1 MRSFKSVVLLAL
13 SSLPL
18 LALSPNLVIS
28 HVYGGGNNSGAKWQ
42 NDFVVIF
49 NRSNSSVSLSGM
61 SVQYASATGTGNF
74 SANLVASLS
83 GTLAAGQYYLVQ
95 LAGGT
100 TNGDPIPVTPDATGT
115 TNLSGTAGKVIL
127 ANTTTGIAC
136 NGGSTP
142 CSSAQLAQIVD
153 LVGYGSANFFEGAV
167 AQTLSNTSWLVRKN
181 GGCTETDNNS
191 ADFEVVTSGV
201 IPNTATA
208 LSPCGATTPV
218 LSINDVSQVEGDAGT
233 TNFVFTVSLSSPAG
247 TGGVTFDIATA
258 DGTATVLGPDYVAQS
273 LTGQTIAAGNSS
285 YNFTVVVNGDV
296 VVEPNET
303 FFVNVT
309 NVTGATVGDGQGQGT
324 ILNDDFTLT
333 KISVIQGSG
342 NTSPLNGAAVATRG
356 IVTAVASN
364 AFYIQDPAPDA
375 DPNTSEGIVVFTG
388 SAPPAAAAVG
398 NLVQVTGT
406 VTEFIPGADPNSPSI
421 TEILPTLTSV
431 ISSGN
436 PLPSPVVISSLT
448 AAGGTS
454 QLEKYEGM
462 RVQVNSLTVVAPT
475 DGSVNEVNATSSST
489 GVFYGVLTG
498 TAMPFREAGIE
509 VFDPKPVCAAGASC
523 VIPTFDAN
531 PERLRV
537 SSRGITGVSAVE
549 VGTGNVL
556 TNLVGVLSYG
566 FRTYTILPTAAPT
579 VGGTPVT
586 AAPVPAPGAGTVTVA
601 AMNVERLFDDVSPG
615 DVVPTNAAFTKRLGK
630 ISNTIVNFLR
640 APDVVALEEVENLNT
655 LQQLANRLNSDA
667 PAAGYV
673 PYLFEGNDPG
683 GIDVGFLVKNTVQV
697 GEVVQLGLS
706 TQYANPCNGAQETLN
721 DRPPLRL
728 RGSAVKNGQV
738 LNFTVFVN
746 HLRSLNGIDD
756 ATATSCAPGFTN
768 GSRVRA
774 KRAAQ
779 ADFLAGEIQ
788 NELTANPAAKIVAVG
803 DFNAFEVNDGYVD
816 VLGGIIGT
824 PALATQV
831 VTTTLDPSYPN
842 LTNMLSLLPGTQRYS
857 YVFDGNHQTLDHVL
871 LNPAALAQ
879 VVGGGY
885 GRVNADF
892 PESLR
897 NDGNRPERYS
907 DHDPAIV
914 FLTTA
919 TNVTAST
926 TLVRSG
932 SYYNRTALTATS
944 TLTITNKTATPI
956 AGPIQVAITGLPS
969 GVTITNASANQGA
982 AYLYNL
988 AGPLNPGQS
997 ATVTLNFSMGVLQ
1010 AISYAVNVFTG
1021 TL

>member
-1 MRSFKSVVLLAL
+1 MRSFRSVVLLAL
-13 SSLPL
+13 SALPL
-18 LALSPNLVIS
+18 LAVSPNLVIS
-28 HVYGGGNNSGAKWQ
+28 HVYGGGSNSGATWQ

-49 NRSNSSVSLSGM
+49 NRGNASVSLTGM
-61 SVQYASATGTGNF
+61 SIQYASAAGTGSF
-74 SANLVASLS
+74 SANPVTALS
-83 GTLAAGQYYLVQ
+83 GNLAAGQYYLVQ
-95 LAGGT
+95 LAGAAT
-100 TNGDPIPVTPDATGT
+100 SPVGAALPTPDATGT
-115 TNLSGTAGKVIL
+115 ANLSGTAGKVIL
-127 ANTTTGIAC
+127 ANTTTGLAC

-153 LVGYGSANFFEGAV
+153 LVGYGSANFFEGA
-167 AQTLSNTSWLVRKN
+167 ATPAPSNTSWIARKN

-191 ADFEVVTSGV
+191 ADFAVATTGS

-233 TNFVFTVSLSSPAG
+233 TNFVFTVALSSPAG
-247 TGGVTFDIATA
+247 AGGVTFDIATA
-258 DGTATVLGPDYVAQS
+258 DGTATVLNSDYVANS
-273 LTGQTIAAGNSS
+273 LVGQTIAAGNSS
-285 YNFTVVVNGDV
+285 TTFTVVVNGDV

-309 NVTGATVGDGQGQGT
+309 NVTGATVGDAQGQGT
-324 ILNDDFTLT
+324 IVNDDFILT
-333 KISVIQGSG
+333 KISTIQGSG
-342 NTSPLNGAAVATRG
+342 NTSPLVGTAVTTRG

-364 AFYIQDPAPDA
+364 SFYIQDPAPDA
-375 DPNTSEGIVVFTG
+375 DPNTSEGIVVFTNA
-388 SAPPAAAAVG
+388 APPAAAAVG
-398 NLVQVTGT
+398 NLVQVTGS
-406 VTEFIPGADPNSPSI
+406 VTEFIPSADPNSPSI
-421 TEILPTLTSV
+421 TEIIPTLTTVVST
-431 ISSGN
+431 GN
-436 PLPSPVVISSLT
+436 ALPAPVVISSLT

-462 RVQVNSLTVVAPT
+462 LVKVNSLTVVAPT
-475 DGSVNEVNATSSST
+475 DGTVNEPNATSSST

-498 TAMPFREAGIE
+498 TATPFREAGIE
-509 VFDPKPVCAAGASC
+509 VFDPKPLCAAGASC
-523 VIPTFDAN
+523 AIPTFDAN

-537 SSRGITGVSAVE
+537 NSRGITGVSAVE

-556 TNLVGVLSYG
+556 TNLTGVLSYG
-566 FRTYTILPTAAPT
+566 FRAYTILPTVAPS
-579 VGGTPVT
+579 VGGTAVIAT
-586 AAPVPAPGAGTVTVA
+586 PVPASGAGSVTVA
-601 AMNVERLFDDVSPG
+601 AMNVERLFDDAAPG
-615 DVVPTNAAFTKRLGK
+615 DVVMTTAALSKRLGK
-630 ISNTIVNFLR
+630 ISNTIVNILR
-640 APDVVALEEVENLNT
+640 TPDVVALEEVENLNT
-655 LQQLANRLNSDA
+655 LQLLANRVNTDA

-673 PYLFEGNDPG
+673 AYLFEGNDPG

-697 GEVVQLGLS
+697 GDIVQLGLN
-706 TQYANPCNGAQETLN
+706 TTYTNPCTGAQDLLN

-728 RGSAVKNGQV
+728 HGSAVKSGQT

-746 HLRSLNGIDD
+746 HLRSLNGIAD
-756 ATATSCAPGFTN
+756 ATVCNAGGVTN
-768 GSRVRA
+768 GARVRA

-779 ADFLAGEIQ
+779 SNFLAGEIQ
-788 NELTANPAAKIVAVG
+788 NELNANPAAKIIAVG

-816 VLGGIIGT
+816 VLAGITGT
-824 PALATQV
+824 PAPATQV
-831 VTTTLDPSYPN
+831 VNATLDPSYAN
-842 LTNMLSLLPGTQRYS
+842 LTNMLTLLPGTQRYS

-892 PESLR
+892 SESLR

-919 TNVTAST
+919 SNVTANVT
-926 TLVRSG
+926 VVRSG
-932 SYYNRTALTATS
+932 LLYNRTALTATS
-944 TLTITNKTATPI
+944 NLTITNNSAAPI
-956 AGPIQVAITGLPS
+956 AGPIQVAINGLPS

-982 AYLYNL
+982 AYIYNL

-997 ATVTLNFSMGVLQ
+997 TTVTLNFSMSVLQ
-1010 AISYAVNVFTG
+1010 AISYAVNVFSG